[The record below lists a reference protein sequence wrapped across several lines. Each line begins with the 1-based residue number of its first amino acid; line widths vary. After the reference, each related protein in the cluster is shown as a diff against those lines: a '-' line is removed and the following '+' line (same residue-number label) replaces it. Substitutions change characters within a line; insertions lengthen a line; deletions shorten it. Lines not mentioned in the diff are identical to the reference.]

1 MPGLSKRADRIKE
14 SPIRKLVPIAEAA
27 KKRGTQVFHL
37 NIGQPD
43 IETPKQWFE
52 AIEKADTTVLKYSQS
67 AGMPEL
73 REAIQ
78 GYYKRLGHELA
89 ISNINVT
96 TGASE
101 ALSFVFASIMDEG
114 DQVIVPEPF
123 YANYNSFSLGVDA
136 EVVPLTTRL
145 EDDFAL
151 PEPEAFAEKITDKTK
166 AILICNPGNPTGIL
180 YPEAALKKLADIAK
194 EKNIYLI
201 ADEVYREFTYGAEK
215 HTSILS
221 FDHLH
226 EQAIVIDSVSKRF
239 SACGAR
245 IGCIISRND
254 RLMNAVLKFSQARL
268 CSPTLGQIGATAVYD
283 LPTSFYEEVKAEYK
297 HRKETLVSSLRS
309 IPGVLCPEINGAFYA
324 IVRLPV
330 KDSEH
335 FCKWM
340 LDEFS
345 YEGAT
350 VMMAP
355 AAGFYKTQGLGQDE
369 VRIAY
374 VLNEGDLKKAMTCL
388 EKGLEAYPA
397 ERKKLG
403 SVQMN

>member
-1 MPGLSKRADRIKE
+1 MPGLSQRAINIPA
-14 SPIRKLVPIAEAA
+14 SPIRKLVPYADAA
-27 KKRGTQVFHL
+27 KSRGTHVYHL

-43 IETPKQWFE
+43 ITTPKAWFE
-52 AIEKADTTVLKYSQS
+52 AINTANLEVLAYSHS
-67 AGMPEL
+67 AGIPAL
-73 REAIQ
+73 RKAIQ
-78 GYYKRLGHELA
+78 RYYGRLGYALEVPH
-89 ISNINVT
+89 INVT

-101 ALSFVFASIMDEG
+101 ALGFVFSSIMNEG
-114 DQVIVPEPF
+114 DEVIIPEPF

-136 EVVPLTTRL
+136 KVVPLTTHI

-151 PEPEAFAEKITDKTK
+151 PAPEAFAEKITARTK

-180 YPEAALKKLADIAK
+180 YPKEALRKLADIAK
-194 EKNIYLI
+194 EHNLFLI
-201 ADEVYREFTYGAEK
+201 ADEVYREFTYGEEK

-221 FDHLH
+221 FEDLH
-226 EQAIVIDSVSKRF
+226 DQAVVIDSVSKRF

-245 IGCIISRND
+245 IGCIISRNEA
-254 RLMNAVLKFSQARL
+254 LMGAVLKFSQARL

-283 LPTSFYEEVKAEYK
+283 LPNTFYEEVKAEYK
-297 HRKETLVSSLRS
+297 HRKDILLRS
-309 IPGVLCPEINGAFYA
+309 LKGIPGVQCPEINGAFYA

-340 LDEFS
+340 LEAFS

-355 AAGFYKTQGLGQDE
+355 AAGFYATAGLGKDE

-374 VLNEGDLKKAMTCL
+374 VLKEGDLKTAMVCL
-388 EKGLEAYPA
+388 EEGLAAYPA
-397 ERKKLG
+397 DRKKEVE
-403 SVQMN
+403 SVQL